1 MRALA
6 SMQGNGRVGARRI
19 RRRHAR
25 RALWVAVVL
34 CLTRA
39 SAIGAETVNDS
50 LQVYEQRIQAQEK
63 QLNQLRKKV
72 GEIRKRDAQ
81 LRKEEVGTLK
91 QLKILDQDISFTT
104 DLLRELEAKRERLV
118 AQLDGIRAEHASA
131 EEILS
136 ERRERLARVLRAMYV
151 NGSANAAEVL
161 LRTSNLR
168 DALTRFKYLGMVARN
183 NERLFV
189 EIRQQEVYLASTQAD
204 LTEHLS
210 EVSSTASETQE
221 EQRRLAENRSLRQT
235 TLERMRDER
244 GEHQKMLE
252 DLART
257 EARLQ
262 GLLSEL
268 ETRHE
273 ALLEAGRV
281 AELAGDGFSAL
292 RGSMPWPVRGRVT
305 SSFGPQRHAKY
316 ATVTYNSGIDIQ
328 AQEGE
333 PVHAVA
339 GGRVEYVSWL
349 DGYGRTVILNHGG
362 GFYTVYAHLSE
373 VMVLE
378 KQAVESGHLL
388 ARVGQTGSLE
398 GAKLHFEVRDKARAV
413 DPLQWLVR

>member
-1 MRALA
+1 
-6 SMQGNGRVGARRI
+6 MQRSARVGASREF
-19 RRRHAR
+19 RRRAQ
-25 RALWVAVVL
+25 RAFFGVAVL
-34 CLTRA
+34 CVVHANVTHA
-39 SAIGAETVNDS
+39 DVEDS
-50 LQVYEQRIQAQEK
+50 LQVYEERIETQEE
-63 QLNQLRKKV
+63 QLNQLRQKIS
-72 GEIRKRDAQ
+72 ELRKRDAE

-91 QLKILDQDISFTT
+91 QLKILDQDVSFTT
-104 DLLRELEAKRERLV
+104 DLLRELESKRERLE
-118 AQLDGIRAEHASA
+118 AQLAGIRAEHARA
-131 EEILS
+131 EEILA
-136 ERRERLARVLRAMYV
+136 ERRERLARTLRAMYV

-168 DALTRFKYLGMVARN
+168 EALTRFKYLGMVARN
-183 NERLFV
+183 NERLFL
-189 EIRQQEVYLASTQAD
+189 EIRQQEVYLASTQAE

-221 EQRRLAENRSLRQT
+221 ERRRLSENRRLRQT
-235 TLERMRDER
+235 TLSRMRDER

-252 DLART
+252 DLALT

-262 GLLSEL
+262 GLLSDL
-268 ETRHE
+268 EARHE
-273 ALLEAGRV
+273 ALLKAGAA
-281 AELAGDGFSAL
+281 AELRGDGFAAL
-292 RGSMPWPVRGRVT
+292 RGAMSWPVLGPVV
-305 SSFGPQRHAKY
+305 SYFGPQRHAKY
-316 ATVTYNSGIDIQ
+316 ATVTYNSGIDII

-378 KQAVESGHLL
+378 RQEVEAGHVL

-398 GAKLHFEVRDKARAV
+398 GARLHFEVRNKAQAV
-413 DPLQWLVR
+413 DPLKWLVR